1 MRLFSVILLVV
12 VGAAIWAVMW
22 GPLRDVGIVHQRTS
36 TVPTPAAEAAKDEAS
51 QTGKAPKSRAK
62 DQSQV
67 QARAADSSDASTA
80 PAAGG
85 TPVAQDA
92 PAPPPRFPTA
102 ADIPLGMLG
111 SSILDHFGAPLART
125 TAVDEN
131 GKTELL
137 IYHRKRPDTATVI
150 HLRNGRVVSTVT
162 TAY

>member
-12 VGAAIWAVMW
+12 VGAAVWAVMW
-22 GPLRDVGIVHQRTS
+22 GPLRNVGIMNQRTS
-36 TVPTPAAEAAKDEAS
+36 AVPAPAAEAAKDEVS
-51 QTGKAPKSRAK
+51 QPGKSPKSRVK
-62 DQSQV
+62 DRGDV
-67 QARAADSSDASTA
+67 DARAAAPSDTTEAQTPS
-80 PAAGG
+80 G
-85 TPVAQDA
+85 TPVAHDA
-92 PAPPPRFPTA
+92 PAPPPKFPTA

-111 SSILDHFGAPLART
+111 SSILDQFGAPLART